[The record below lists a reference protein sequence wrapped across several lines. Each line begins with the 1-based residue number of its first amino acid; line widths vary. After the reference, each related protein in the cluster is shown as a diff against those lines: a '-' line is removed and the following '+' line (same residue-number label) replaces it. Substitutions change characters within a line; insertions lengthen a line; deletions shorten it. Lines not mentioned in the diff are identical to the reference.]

1 MTGGQVGSQVRA
13 AAIGLMAG
21 WLGVAAP
28 AAGAAA
34 SAPVAADLVVT
45 GARIYTAAGGPL
57 AEALAVKGGRLV
69 YVGAAAGVT
78 PFIGAHTRVER
89 AGGRLVIPGLADTHI
104 HPLDIVDLDV
114 CDLDSKP
121 MSLRELS
128 GFVRGCIARYRPAP
142 GRRLIVHQWNYTS
155 GNQPDAEHPT
165 LRAALD
171 KASTGHQIEL
181 LGNDAH
187 HAAFNSLA
195 LASAK
200 NAQGAVVGISKAT
213 LGSDFAGYSKLIGVD
228 AGGEPNGAVNED
240 ARYTIN
246 PNSMLYTEL
255 EATLKVAERIP
266 ARLNSVGIT
275 AMMDAMATADGLPVY
290 DRLLARHQLTVRT
303 TIAQF
308 YDPARFRRADGQVD
322 WDAMLGQAQAVRA
335 RYAGNPLFD
344 AGTVK
349 LFADG
354 VLEGNPFAVPP
365 TLPNGA
371 VLEPLLQPIFA
382 TDAAGHA
389 TVVGYVDTAAA
400 TCVAVRAAPEHFA
413 SDEAIAAFSRANG
426 FHPGQ
431 CQIST
436 GQLQHERDV
445 ILEFVRRFHLAGFNV
460 HIHAIGDRAVRTAV
474 DAIEAARAADGV
486 SSTRD
491 GLAHVQLAQPDDVR
505 RIGRD
510 RLYVA
515 FTYGWA
521 NAGQDYDLTVIP
533 FIQKVAGNSY
543 GALHAAGSYY
553 EANAYPFRSVR
564 DAGAILT
571 AGSDAPVETRDPRP
585 FANMAMALARRNPG
599 EMPLNAAQ
607 SITIE
612 DVLQAYTINGARFLG
627 RERDAGSLEVGKS
640 ADFVLLD
647 RDLLA
652 LAKAEHYQE
661 IAATR
666 VLGTWFEGR
675 RVYRAPVSKAAP

>member
-1 MTGGQVGSQVRA
+1 MTGRQLGTWVRG
-13 AAIGLMAG
+13 AAIGLGAG
-21 WLGVAAP
+21 WLAFAGPVAA
-28 AAGAAA
+28 AAA
-34 SAPVAADLVVT
+34 APVAADLVVT

-57 AEALAVKGGRLV
+57 AAALAVKDGRLV
-69 YVGAAAGVT
+69 YVGAAEGVS

-128 GFVRGCIARYRPAP
+128 GFVRTCLARYRTAP
-142 GRRLIVHQWNYTS
+142 GKRLIVHQWNYTS
-155 GNQPDAEHPT
+155 GNQPDPQYPT

-171 KASTGHQIEL
+171 QVSTRHQIEL

-200 NAQGAVVGISKAT
+200 NADGLVVGISKQT
-213 LGSDFAGYSKLIGVD
+213 LGGAFSAYSKLIGVD
-228 AGGEPNGAVNED
+228 AVGEPNGAVNED

-255 EATLKVAERIP
+255 EATLRVAERIP

-303 TIAQF
+303 SIAQF

-322 WDAMLGQAQAVRA
+322 WDAMLSQAKALRS

-389 TVVGYVDTAAA
+389 TVVGYVDTASAS
-400 TCVAVRAAPEHFA
+400 CLAVRAAPQRYA
-413 SDEAIAAFSRANG
+413 ADDTIAAFTKANG

-431 CQIST
+431 CQISS
-436 GQLQHERDV
+436 GQLQHERGV

-460 HIHAIGDRAVRTAV
+460 HIHALGDRAVRAAV
-474 DAIEAARAADGV
+474 DAIEAARAEDGV
-486 SSTRD
+486 STTRD
-491 GLAHVQLAQPDDVR
+491 GLAHVQLAHPDDVR

-510 RLYVA
+510 RLFVA

-521 NAGQDYDLTVIP
+521 NASQDYDLTVIP
-533 FIQKVAGNSY
+533 FIQKVSGNSY
-543 GALHAAGSYY
+543 AALHPAGSYY
-553 EANAYPFRSVR
+553 EANAYPFRSAL
-564 DAGAILT
+564 DAGAVLT

-599 EMPLNAAQ
+599 ELPLNAAEA
-607 SITIE
+607 ITIE
-612 DVLQAYTINGARFLG
+612 EVLQAYTINGARFLG

-652 LAKAEHYQE
+652 LAKAGRYQD

-675 RVYRAPVSKAAP
+675 RVYRAPAAKGRP